1 MKKNMIKNA
10 IRKKLGIFVALGM
23 LCGYECTISIL
34 DFLGVATRPY
44 SILIRSLILLASL
57 MLLLLNARAKS
68 NNNSTF
74 EFQRYD
80 FLFFCFWALYLARLL
95 FTTVSYDDRLYLDIA
110 EYWIW
115 ALLVCFIPA
124 SSILF
129 IPQSFV
135 SNLKKEFHRYI
146 YIALF
151 VCLISFVLVFFTSFS
166 LIEGRI
172 SNSTILTGRF
182 QIPHLNP
189 ISVAYICSLFLL
201 HIFVSHKNNLFL
213 YFTSSK
219 NSAIVITAFF
229 FLLLSSSRGPLIA
242 FILSMMLFIYK
253 NKNLYKPLYKPHLLV
268 TLLLV
273 TIAFQEFTN
282 FFLGNSYRLANAL
295 SILSSPLSTPSSSLY
310 DASASDRLT
319 RYKLAIDYIIE
330 SPLFGRYIELPN
342 AKGYPHNLLLEALL
356 STGFLGTF
364 ILGFLFY
371 TVIKK
376 GLISRLDIFSE
387 YIYIAFFFYFI
398 AVQFS
403 GAIYNSLALWTTLS
417 LLILYF
423 RRV

>member
-1 MKKNMIKNA
+1 
-10 IRKKLGIFVALGM
+10 
-23 LCGYECTISIL
+23 
-34 DFLGVATRPY
+34 
-44 SILIRSLILLASL
+44 
-57 MLLLLNARAKS
+57 
-68 NNNSTF
+68 
-74 EFQRYD
+74 
-80 FLFFCFWALYLARLL
+80 
-95 FTTVSYDDRLYLDIA
+95 
-110 EYWIW
+110 
-115 ALLVCFIPA
+115 LVCFIPA

-172 SNSTILTGRF
+172 SNSTVLTGRF
-182 QIPHLNP
+182 EIPHLNP
-189 ISVAYICSLFLL
+189 ISVGYICSLFLL

-229 FLLLSSSRGPLIA
+229 FLLISSSRGPLIA

-253 NKNLYKPLYKPHLLV
+253 NKNLYKPHLFV
-268 TLLLV
+268 TLPLV
-273 TIAFQEFTN
+273 TIAFQEFAN
-282 FFLGNSYRLANAL
+282 FFLGNSYRFTKAL
-295 SILSSPLSTPSSSLY
+295 SSFSTPLY
-310 DASASDRLT
+310 DASVSDRHT

-364 ILGFLFY
+364 LLGLLFY

-376 GLISRLDIFSE
+376 GLISKLDIFSE

-403 GAIYNSLALWTTLS
+403 GSIYNSLALWTTLS

>member
-10 IRKKLGIFVALGM
+10 IRKKLAIFVALGM

-44 SILIRSLILLASL
+44 SILIRSLILLASII
-57 MLLLLNARAKS
+57 LLLLNARAKS

-95 FTTVSYDDRLYLDIA
+95 FTTASYDDSLYLNIA

-135 SNLKKEFHRYI
+135 SNIKKEFHRYI

-172 SNSTILTGRF
+172 SNSTVLTGRF
-182 QIPHLNP
+182 EIPHLNP

-229 FLLLSSSRGPLIA
+229 FLLITSSRGPLIA
-242 FILSMMLFIYK
+242 FISSMMLFIYK
-253 NKNLYKPLYKPHLLV
+253 NKNLYKPHLFV
-268 TLLLV
+268 TLPLV
-273 TIAFQEFTN
+273 TIAFQEFAN
-282 FFLGNSYRLANAL
+282 FFLGNSYRFVKAL
-295 SILSSPLSTPSSSLY
+295 SSFSTPLSSFSIPLN
-310 DASASDRLT
+310 DASVSDRLT

-364 ILGFLFY
+364 LLGLLFY

-376 GLISRLDIFSE
+376 GLISKLDIFSE